1 MPKQQLETARTYFE
15 QHPGL
20 SAIQKGNKIYDSI
33 VLPKNTKNKHD
44 LQKAFTKDELTK
56 EQLYDAYD
64 YINSIYRDDL
74 KPRSLKTQLYNR
86 RIMLRDVLK
95 QEFDETFVP
104 RQTSVGKPPQS
115 KEPLLTNEQAANLA
129 INLSF
134 EDFTDKTLQQRKN
147 SFDYYLQFLDN
158 KQKPRTPLLYDTDQ
172 DIMQS
177 LNELLEKQ
185 DRYAK
190 SLSSKQQGLAK
201 LNAYLEKLS
210 SQQKQSQ
217 EAEMVVRHIPE
228 IKKFIQQTKKM
239 NQKNQSGVSQLDNLI
254 QKVKSRQS
262 SGIQQHKDA
271 DSTDDIISTTSRAK
285 QQAQIAAQQA
295 KIAAQQAKNLKN
307 LLQ

>member
-1 MPKQQLETARTYFE
+1 L
-15 QHPGL
+15 
-20 SAIQKGNKIYDSI
+20 IQKVKSR
-33 VLPKNTKNKHD
+33 VKSP
-44 LQKAFTKDELTK
+44 
-56 EQLYDAYD
+56 
-64 YINSIYRDDL
+64 
-74 KPRSLKTQLYNR
+74 
-86 RIMLRDVLK
+86 
-95 QEFDETFVP
+95 
-104 RQTSVGKPPQS
+104 
-115 KEPLLTNEQAANLA
+115 LTNEQAANLA

-147 SFDYYLQFLDN
+147 SFDYYFQFLDN

-201 LNAYLEKLS
+201 LNAYLEKLP

-239 NQKNQSGVSQLDNLI
+239 NQKNQSGISQLDNLI

>member
-44 LQKAFTKDELTK
+44 LQKAFTKNELTK
-56 EQLYDAYD
+56 QQLYDAYD

-104 RQTSVGKPPQS
+104 RQTSQQIKQPS
-115 KEPLLTNEQAANLA
+115 LTSEQAANLA
-129 INLSF
+129 TNLSF
-134 EDFTDKTLQQRKN
+134 EDYTDKTLQQRKN
-147 SFDYYLQFLDN
+147 SFDYYFQFLDN

-172 DIMQS
+172 DIMES
-177 LNELLEKQ
+177 LHELLEKQ

-190 SLSSKQQGLAK
+190 SLPAKQQGLAK

-217 EAEMVVRHIPE
+217 EAEMVVRHLPD

-239 NQKNQSGVSQLDNLI
+239 NQKNQSGTSQLDKLT
-254 QKVKSRQS
+254 QKVKTRQA

-271 DSTDDIISTTSRAK
+271 DTDDIISTTSRAK

-295 KIAAQQAKNLKN
+295 KIAAQQAKKLKHI
-307 LLQ
+307 LQ